1 MKRPI
6 GITGLSIFFIA
17 GALISFLSFVSL
29 LFPNSVLERMW
40 QLNPRARDAF
50 AYMGKWSLVLMGV
63 VCIACTL
70 SAIGLWRGRRWGYR
84 LAFSILTINLIGDLT
99 NAILGIEKRAA
110 IGVPIALAILV
121 YLRTKRVKEFFEGRG
136 LKPANSDAG

>member
-29 LFPNSVLERMW
+29 LFPNSVLEPMW

-50 AYMGKWSLVLMGV
+50 AYIGKWSLVLMGV

-136 LKPANSDAG
+136 LKPG